1 MAETE
6 FTIKVTGTGLELDR
20 KISQELANKIVM
32 FVLSGGKKDDDLVDD
47 GDPKEP
53 TAGTARNTSLGK
65 LSLRE
70 YINTHNATKIPQQIV
85 AIGFHCQTKA
95 KSEVFTRE
103 ALEKGFK
110 EGKVP
115 KPGNLP
121 RDISTAIARGWI
133 AEGDEADQ
141 YYVTVTGE
149 SALAASFSKDVKAG
163 GGKRRKKRRK
173 KTKNAK

>member
-20 KISQELANKIVM
+20 TISQELANKIVM
-32 FVLSGGKKDDDLVDD
+32 FVLSGGKKDDDLGDD
-47 GDPKEP
+47 QDSREP
-53 TAGTARNTSLGK
+53 TPGAAKNTSLGK
-65 LSLRE
+65 VSLRE

-85 AIGFHCQTKA
+85 AIGVHCQTKT
-95 KSEVFTRE
+95 KSDVFTRE

-110 EGKVP
+110 EGKVG

-133 AEGDEADQ
+133 AEADEADQ
-141 YYVTVTGE
+141 YYVTGTGE
-149 SALAASFSKDVKAG
+149 SALAANFSKDVKAG
-163 GGKRRKKRRK
+163 GGKKRKKRSK